1 MNWLHKNI
9 EISKI
14 EDLPQDT
21 YGFIYEVEHLP
32 TGKKYIGKKV
42 LYFER
47 NVKLGKKRLEELKQ
61 ERKEKGIGGRVPT
74 KEKVT
79 KESDWKTYVGSQKE
93 IKELVKQGNGL
104 KDFKRTILKCVKTKK
119 LLTYYELYYLYK
131 HQVLLND
138 NYLNDNISGRFFR
151 KDFQEDI

>member
-1 MNWLHKNI
+1 MNWLYKDR
-9 EISKI
+9 EIQTI
-14 EDLPQDT
+14 EDLPDNT
-21 YGFIYEVEHLP
+21 FGFIYEVEHLP
-32 TGKKYIGKKV
+32 TGKKYLGKKV

-61 ERKEKGIGGRVPT
+61 EKKEKGIGGRVPT
-74 KEKVT
+74 KEKVS

-93 IKELVKQGNGL
+93 VKELVKQGNRL
-104 KDFKRTILKCVKTKK
+104 KDFKRTILKCVRTKK

-131 HQVLLND
+131 HEVLLND